1 MSDSGQV
8 HTSGFRTRSI
18 HAGQYRDE
26 ATGAV
31 ITPLFLTSTYEQ
43 PAPGEHLG
51 YEYSRSA
58 NPTRK
63 SFEACIANLE
73 SARFG
78 FATASGN
85 LATGT
90 AMFLL
95 GKGDHVVT
103 CDDLYGGTVRLFNQ
117 LFTRFGI
124 EFTYVDMTRIDALRN
139 AMRDNTR
146 MVWVETPSNPLTKIV
161 DIAAAADIAHTSQA
175 ILAVDNTFLSPVFQR
190 PIELGADLVVH
201 STTKY
206 LNGHSDL
213 VAGVMITDDEALG
226 ERLAFISNAL
236 GTIQATFDAWLSLRS
251 LKTLDLRMRAH
262 ERNAMALAEWLS
274 DHPKVARVY
283 YPGLAE
289 HPQHQVAV
297 KQMSGFGGMLSFDIK
312 GGLEAARCLLGATR
326 VFTLAES
333 LGGVESLI
341 EHPALM
347 THASMP
353 KAMREA
359 AGVTDALIRVSVGI
373 EDIDD
378 LRQDLER
385 ALQQV

>member
-1 MSDSGQV
+1 MSKDKD
-8 HTSGFRTRSI
+8 TRGFRTRAI

-31 ITPLFLTSTYEQ
+31 ITPLFLTSTFEQ
-43 PAPGEHLG
+43 PAPGEHKG
-51 YEYSRSA
+51 YEYSRSG
-58 NPTRK
+58 NPTRE

-73 SARFG
+73 GARHG

-95 GKGDHVVT
+95 GRGDHVVA
-103 CDDLYGGTVRLFNQ
+103 CDDLYGGTVRLFDQ
-117 LFTRFGI
+117 LFTQFGL
-124 EFTYVDMTRIDALRN
+124 EFTYVDMTDTDQLRD

-146 MVWVETPSNPLTKIV
+146 MVWLETPSNPLTKIV
-161 DIAAAADIAHTSQA
+161 DIAAAAEVAHEKGA
-175 ILAVDNTFLSPVFQR
+175 LLAVDNTYLSPVFQR

-213 VAGVMITDDEALG
+213 VAGVMITDDDEIG
-226 ERLAFISNAL
+226 ERLAYISNAL
-236 GTIQATFDAWLSLRS
+236 GIIQATFDAWLSLRS
-251 LKTLDLRMRAH
+251 LKTLDVRMRAH
-262 ERNAMALAEWLS
+262 ESNAKALAEWLS
-274 DHPKVARVY
+274 DHPKVTRVY
-283 YPGLAE
+283 YPGLAD
-289 HPQHQVAV
+289 HPQHQIAL
-297 KQMSGFGGMLSFDIK
+297 KQMSGFGGMLSFDIA
-312 GGLEAARCLLGATR
+312 GGLQAAKRFLQATR

-341 EHPALM
+341 EHPAIM

-353 KAMREA
+353 KDMREA
-359 AGVTDALIRVSVGI
+359 AGVTDSLIRVSVGI
-373 EDIDD
+373 EDLDD
-378 LRQDLER
+378 LREDLDQ
-385 ALQQV
+385 ALAKA